1 MKSNKGND
9 NIGKESDERSIYQIH
24 NIDSVHKKG
33 KTDISLYKIGC
44 ENKKREEEEKKSR
57 VKKLNIIACDEENP
71 SVKLEKYKK
80 EVEEKN
86 KIINEYIEKIISNFK
101 EEIKKLNN
109 LIDDLKEQ
117 LKEKDEEIKKQSE
130 ELIKLKKKIKQE
142 EFIEIIKEEEK
153 EVEERKSTPFNYHQ
167 KFFQEKQEEEEGKDF
182 REIESEKVKI
192 SLINNNRINF
202 DLHLKGKNG
211 RENISTLNENIT
223 NSSSSFRKNMQE
235 KK

>member
-1 MKSNKGND
+1 MHRALQEEAQETLCTITS
-9 NIGKESDERSIYQIH
+9 STCSQIAQQA
-24 NIDSVHKKG
+24 D
-33 KTDISLYKIGC
+33 
-44 ENKKREEEEKKSR
+44 
-57 VKKLNIIACDEENP
+57 
-71 SVKLEKYKK
+71 
-80 EVEEKN
+80 
-86 KIINEYIEKIISNFK
+86 EYIEKIISNFK

-167 KFFQEKQEEEEGKDF
+167 KFFQEKQEEEKDL
-182 REIESEKVKI
+182 REIESENAKNP
-192 SLINNNRINF
+192 LINNNRINF

>member
-33 KTDISLYKIGC
+33 KTEISLYKIGC

-57 VKKLNIIACDEENP
+57 VKQINIIACDEENP

-130 ELIKLKKKIKQE
+130 ELIKLKKKIKQQ
-142 EFIEIIKEEEK
+142 EFIEIIKEEQK
-153 EVEERKSTPFNYHQ
+153 ELEERKSTPFNYHK
-167 KFFQEKQEEEEGKDF
+167 KFFQEKQEEEEKDL
-182 REIESEKVKI
+182 REIESEKEKI